1 MLDRI
6 KDGGAARVGV
16 ISGLF
21 TSLFVAGVMLAGP
34 SSAAGD
40 PVEAAFTSMEGK
52 VTTYGAA
59 LAAITVLAVGILLG
73 LAWLKKA
80 RSA

>member
-6 KDGGAARVGV
+6 KDGGARVGV
-16 ISGLF
+16 GF
-21 TSLFVAGVMLAGP
+21 TVLGAMLMTSVILAG
-34 SSAAGD
+34 SASAAVD
-40 PVEAAFTSMEGK
+40 PVETAFNDMEGK